1 MLVRRTRY
9 PKTQTS
15 RSANLPLARWT
26 NTLTTFH
33 NKTLHDAWKTW
44 NTFTPDLAVSIQP
57 NRGSSMSNPS
67 DAGRQTTIASIK
79 RSTGEDF
86 LAIEKAYFNTEHVAE
101 RISKRDRISGVGVI
115 EKTSINPHSHIGITL
130 NRIPDANYDP
140 LKEYDR
146 DSIAKIHATKT
157 ARLSAEIERN
167 LLICFLLEQ
176 CNSPGVEL
184 EERDREFLKKWEPY
198 RTGLII
204 PQVIDWKAKGRTI
217 KTTLIYNAAGWRE
230 YMFKEQ
236 LYKIDFSDQVFTL
249 ADFHSGRQRTKPTRH
264 FTVDRVTHARHLNLD
279 EPLQPRR

>member
-1 MLVRRTRY
+1 
-9 PKTQTS
+9 
-15 RSANLPLARWT
+15 
-26 NTLTTFH
+26 
-33 NKTLHDAWKTW
+33 
-44 NTFTPDLAVSIQP
+44 
-57 NRGSSMSNPS
+57 MSNPS

-79 RSTGEDF
+79 RSTGEAF
-86 LAIEKAYFNTEHVAE
+86 LKIEKAYFNTEYVAE

-115 EKTSINPHSHIGITL
+115 EKTSINPHSHIGITF
-130 NRIPDANYDP
+130 NHIPDANYDP

-157 ARLSAEIERN
+157 ARLSAEIEKN

-176 CNSPGVEL
+176 CNSPGVEF

-204 PQVIDWKAKGRTI
+204 PQVIDWKAKGYTI
-217 KTTLIYNAAGWRE
+217 KTTSIYDAAGWRD

-236 LYKIDFSDQVFTL
+236 LYQIDFSDQVFTL

-264 FTVDRVTHARHLNLD
+264 FTVDRITHARHLNLD
-279 EPLQPRR
+279 EPFQPRR